1 MKVRC
6 LSEPF
11 RRLYG
16 GRVFHARLAESE
28 VYKRVLP
35 SMGRQVLEIDAGGV
49 PVQLQ
54 PPFALEVV
62 EATPGGVGEPTGSR
76 VRVARHPRVSRRVSA
91 AFGPRKEPLRELGTS

>member
-16 GRVFHARLAESE
+16 GRVFHARLAEDE

-35 SMGRQVLEIDAGGV
+35 SMGRQVLEIDADGA
-49 PVQLQ
+49 PVQLA
-54 PPFALEVV
+54 PPFAVEVI
-62 EATPGGVGEPTGSR
+62 EATAEEWAS
-76 VRVARHPRVSRRVSA
+76 
-91 AFGPRKEPLRELGTS
+91 LRQAGYELHGIPPPELAQ